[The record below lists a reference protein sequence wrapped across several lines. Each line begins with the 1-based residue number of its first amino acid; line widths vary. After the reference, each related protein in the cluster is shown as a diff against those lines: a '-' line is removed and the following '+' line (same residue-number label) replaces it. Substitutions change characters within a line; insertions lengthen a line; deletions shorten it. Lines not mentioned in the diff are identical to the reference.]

1 MRVECW
7 FDDDDTINRNRNKL
21 RIMSANGYQNCVK
34 VAILDI
40 DGGTAIEETIVDG
53 YELIKAVQNAM
64 NN

>member
-21 RIMSANGYQNCVK
+21 RIMSANGYQNCVE

-40 DGGTAIEETIVDG
+40 DGCTAVEETIVDG